1 MPTWF
6 KFPQIPQLTM
16 NDKWLYCFLIIVS
29 LLFLTGAILEAQT
42 PGPLKVMEVKAQK
55 VQTTKRE
62 NQKVNEKLTSD
73 DIYEN
78 TNHEV
83 EEGKSKGVSCEI
95 NFENRTGFMVEVYID
110 GKHKG
115 TLSAYG
121 DAVYR
126 NLSGYRDIYCV
137 TRNRQYEWITKG
149 NCDGNYKY
157 RLNRETAE

>member
-1 MPTWF
+1 
-6 KFPQIPQLTM
+6 M
-16 NDKWLYCFLIIVS
+16 NDKWFYCFLIIIS
-29 LLFLTGAILEAQT
+29 LLFLRGAVLEAQT
-42 PGPLKVMEVKAQK
+42 SGSLKVIEVKAQK
-55 VQTTKRE
+55 VRKT
-62 NQKVNEKLTSD
+62 NGGDQKVNNKVASD
-73 DIYEN
+73 DIHKD
-78 TNHEV
+78 TTPEV

-110 GKHKG
+110 GNPKG

-126 NLSGYRDIYCV
+126 NLSGYKDIYCV

-149 NCDGNYKY
+149 NCDGHYEF